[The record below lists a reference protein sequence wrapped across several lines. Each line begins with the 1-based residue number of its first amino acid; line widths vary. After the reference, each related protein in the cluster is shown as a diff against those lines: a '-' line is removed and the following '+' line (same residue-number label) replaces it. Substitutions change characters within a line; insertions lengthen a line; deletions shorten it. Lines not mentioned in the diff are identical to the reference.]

1 MMDDVTRRS
10 VSSDQLHCIVK
21 MTNLFESAE
30 PLPLPSRPR
39 RGPLDLENR
48 PAGLGR
54 LGTASPATQ
63 KIPRR
68 VLHAPT
74 LGTSYSTALNGHY
87 DTVMSCSLA
96 NSMRMPGYIQSKA
109 SSLSNSRSVTM
120 PRHFFVDP

>member
-1 MMDDVTRRS
+1 VQQAAGRT
-10 VSSDQLHCIVK
+10 SSS
-21 MTNLFESAE
+21 LFLLCVGNQNERC
-30 PLPLPSRPR
+30 RPR